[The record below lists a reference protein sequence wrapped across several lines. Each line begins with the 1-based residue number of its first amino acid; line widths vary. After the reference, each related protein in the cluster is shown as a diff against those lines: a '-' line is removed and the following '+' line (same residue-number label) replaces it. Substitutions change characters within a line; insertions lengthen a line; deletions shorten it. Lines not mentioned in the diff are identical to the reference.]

1 MNIKLFRS
9 LIVAS
14 SSFDVQIF
22 VENSVN
28 QILKILDQNENIY
41 LNMKPI
47 NSENKKAIQDIH
59 TKPEIKSILYPLVC
73 NDLELYKA
81 FLHANISNS

>member
-1 MNIKLFRS
+1 M
-9 LIVAS
+9 
-14 SSFDVQIF
+14 
-22 VENSVN
+22 
-28 QILKILDQNENIY
+28 DQDENIS
-41 LNMKPI
+41 LDMKPI

-59 TKPEIKSILYPLVC
+59 AKPEIKSILYPLVC

>member
-1 MNIKLFRS
+1 M
-9 LIVAS
+9 
-14 SSFDVQIF
+14 
-22 VENSVN
+22 N
-28 QILKILDQNENIY
+28 QILKILDQDNIY

-59 TKPEIKSILYPLVC
+59 TKPEIKSILYSWYH
-73 NDLELYKA
+73 DLELYKA